1 MRAGGG
7 INYGKA
13 ISFLFFF
20 FFSEEELCDYS
31 VALSAVGRSAKKFL
45 LHANTMINVF
55 YHHRAP
61 LP

>member
-1 MRAGGG
+1 MVGLTTAKR
-7 INYGKA
+7 
-13 ISFLFFF
+13 FLFSFFF